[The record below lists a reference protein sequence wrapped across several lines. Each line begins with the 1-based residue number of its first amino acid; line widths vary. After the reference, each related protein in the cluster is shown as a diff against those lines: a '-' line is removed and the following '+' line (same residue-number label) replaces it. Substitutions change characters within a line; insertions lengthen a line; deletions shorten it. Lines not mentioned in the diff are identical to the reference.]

1 MTIVEQAENEL
12 RLLMLCKPST
22 ARALIDE
29 VKRLRAELA
38 GKRTS
43 PEVSTQ
49 MECPDCHAVTRWSR
63 HLDLDCHTIAT
74 LLAELETANLL
85 VKRYDAALEWMS
97 QEQHSIH
104 SYSYDCGNSYGVYS
118 NGDRR
123 YISEAK
129 STPLAAIE
137 SAMKEK
143 P

>member
-49 MECPDCHAVTRWSR
+49 MECPDCHAVTRWGR
-63 HLDLDCHTIAT
+63 HLDLDCDTIAR
-74 LLAELETANLL
+74 LRNLIEDAPHTTSCSIWGDMIDTRTG
-85 VKRYDAALEWMS
+85 KRPPIECDCWKRAALE
-97 QEQHSIH
+97 
-104 SYSYDCGNSYGVYS
+104 G
-118 NGDRR
+118 
-123 YISEAK
+123 K
-129 STPLAAIE
+129 
-137 SAMKEK
+137 
-143 P
+143 